1 MKLEMEEMA
10 NKYESDSKDLIEK
23 YEHRISK
30 LEEKFKNEKQILLG
44 DNMSLMEKIKNE
56 LEIKVYKDSNVV
68 D

>member
-1 MKLEMEEMA
+1 MEEMA